1 VVISGHT
8 HRAYNCR
15 IDDRLVTSGDKFGT
29 LVTSINLKI
38 DRTTRDVMEAKA
50 DNVIVRTDTYA
61 KDLEQTTLLLDY
73 RRLAAPLANRVVGIL
88 EASLSKDDTPTGET
102 PLGDAIADAQ
112 LAATLT
118 ERDGKAVIAFM
129 NPGGIRTDLLK
140 KEGGKVTYA
149 ELFVV
154 QPFSNALVTM
164 DLTGTQIKV
173 LLEQQWTNQP
183 KPRILQVSKGFTYT
197 WDNARSVGDR
207 VLADSI
213 KLNGHALSMAM
224 TYRVT
229 VNSFLA
235 DGGDGF
241 SVLKWGKNL
250 QYGPSDIDAFSAY
263 FAGNSPIAPG
273 STARVKRLN

>member
-15 IDDRLVTSGDKFGT
+15 IDDRLVTSGDEFGT

-61 KDLEQTTLLLDY
+61 KDPEQTALLQDY

-88 EASLSKDDTPTGET
+88 VESLSKQDTPTGET
-102 PLGDAIADAQ
+102 PLGDVIADAQ
-112 LAATLT
+112 LAATST

-140 KEGGKVTYA
+140 KEDGKVTYA
-149 ELFVV
+149 DLFAA

-164 DLTGTQIKV
+164 DLTGAQIKA
-173 LLEQQWTNQP
+173 LLEQQWINQP

-197 WDNARSVGDR
+197 WDNARPVEDR

-213 KLNGHALSMAM
+213 KVNGRPLTMEM

-229 VNSFLA
+229 INSFLA

-241 SVLKWGKNL
+241 SVLKQGKNL

-263 FAGNSPIAPG
+263 FAGSSPIASGPVD
-273 STARVKRLN
+273 RIKRLN

>member
-1 VVISGHT
+1 V
-8 HRAYNCR
+8 
-15 IDDRLVTSGDKFGT
+15 D
-29 LVTSINLKI
+29 
-38 DRTTRDVMEAKA
+38 AKA

-61 KDLEQTTLLLDY
+61 KDPEQTALLQDY

-88 EASLSKDDTPTGET
+88 EASLTKDDTPTGET
-102 PLGDAIADAQ
+102 PLGDVIADAQ
-112 LAATLT
+112 LAATST

-140 KEGGKVTYA
+140 KEDGKVTYA
-149 ELFVV
+149 DLFAA

-164 DLTGTQIKV
+164 DLTGAQIKA
-173 LLEQQWTNQP
+173 LLEQQWTNHP

-197 WDNARSVGDR
+197 WDNAQSMGDR

-213 KLNGHALSMAM
+213 KLNGQPLAM
-224 TYRVT
+224 DVTYRVT

-241 SVLKWGKNL
+241 SVLKWGKSL

-273 STARVKRLN
+273 STARIKRLN